1 MLWLCFSAQYSL
13 FFLNVHHYCFCLY
26 LSRQYWSIRSNSNN
40 AYLLQWPKSWFQ
52 SDSGPLWPVTV
63 YICFLF
69 FFKFETPSLAW
80 AARCAALQRAAETPP
95 SNQDPWKRTV
105 VRLEWRSRVFFL
117 RPDLCLGSVL
127 RQWVDST
134 SSCSMYNSTRVS
146 VKVVQVIVVLD
157 VKWRRLDWFLM
168 TWKILVTKNQ
178 SRCLNFQNSSTHV
191 QHTCM
196 HKYLP
201 SFLVGM
207 ITYWVM
213 QTRLQH

>member
-1 MLWLCFSAQYSL
+1 MTEILISIWFWPFVTCYSI
-13 FFLNVHHYCFCLY
+13 YM
-26 LSRQYWSIRSNSNN
+26 
-40 AYLLQWPKSWFQ
+40 
-52 SDSGPLWPVTV
+52 
-63 YICFLF
+63 FLF
-69 FFKFETPSLAW
+69 FFQIWNSLPGVS
-80 AARCAALQRAAETPP
+80 CKMCSTAESCRDTTKQPG
-95 SNQDPWKRTV
+95 SLKTHSRTTWMTV
-105 VRLEWRSRVFFL
+105 ESFFL

-196 HKYLP
+196 HKFLP

>member
-1 MLWLCFSAQYSL
+1 MTEILISIWFWLFVTCYSIFIYIFVFVFFSNL
-13 FFLNVHHYCFCLY
+13 KILPW
-26 LSRQYWSIRSNSNN
+26 RE
-40 AYLLQWPKSWFQ
+40 LQDVQ
-52 SDSGPLWPVTV
+52 H
-63 YICFLF
+63 CR
-69 FFKFETPSLAW
+69 E
-80 AARCAALQRAAETPP
+80 LQRHHQATRIPENAQSYDLNDGRE
-95 SNQDPWKRTV
+95 
-105 VRLEWRSRVFFL
+105 FFL

-134 SSCSMYNSTRVS
+134 SSCTMYNSTRVS

-178 SRCLNFQNSSTHV
+178 SRCLNIQNSSTHV

-196 HKYLP
+196 HKFLP

-213 QTRLQH
+213 QTRLQL